1 MYKIKF
7 SELFDLDLIEM
18 DLNLAEYPKKAMR
31 IIQKIDKTVS
41 KLTETPEMY
50 QVYEDFPVFR
60 RIVIEDYLVFYL
72 IKEDERIVEIHR
84 LIYGR
89 KDLKSQF
96 KNQEY
101 NAE

>member
-7 SELFDLDLIEM
+7 SELFDFDLIEM

-31 IIQKIDKTVS
+31 IIQKIDNAVS

-50 QVYEDFPVFR
+50 QVYEDFPIFR
-60 RIVIEDYLVFYL
+60 RIVVEDYLVFYL

-89 KDLKSQF
+89 KDFKGLFENQVKST
-96 KNQEY
+96 E
-101 NAE
+101 